1 MGHIY
6 ESATELIGHTPIVD
20 FSALVKAA
28 GVEGKLLAKME
39 YFNPT
44 GSVKDRIALSMIKT
58 AEESGALKSGGTI
71 IEPTSGNT
79 GIGLA

>member
-28 GVEGKLLAKME
+28 GVEGKLLC
-39 YFNPT
+39 
-44 GSVKDRIALSMIKT
+44 KDGVLQPNR
-58 AEESGALKSGGTI
+58 
-71 IEPTSGNT
+71 
-79 GIGLA
+79 